1 MLKCKRLLGTV
12 LAAMLSLSMVAC
24 GNKTAETTASTGG
37 SQVSIPKIN
46 EINLEKDYKDL
57 KADITILTNRTDI
70 VDTVYAGYA
79 KQFMES
85 YPNIK
90 VTYQGVTDYEQTMQL
105 KLSTGDWGDICF
117 IPTSV
122 DKSEFQ
128 NYFIPFGDASTLDG
142 IYNFSVTSQYDG
154 KQYGIAN
161 GGTASGIVYN
171 KKVWKD
177 AGIKTMP
184 KTPDEFLADLQKIK
198 DNTKAIPMY
207 TNFAAGWPVGAWD
220 AYIGG
225 TATGDAD
232 FMNNK
237 IVHMKDPF
245 AKRSD
250 GAGPYAVYNTLYQA
264 VSKKLVEDDP
274 TGTDWESSK
283 GMLNRGEIASM
294 VLGSWAVNQM
304 KDAGD
309 KPDDVGYMPFPIT
322 VNGKQYATAGGN
334 YSFGINQKSSNE
346 NQIASMLYVK
356 WLVEKSPIYDYEGSI
371 PALKSGKLP
380 ELLADFKDV
389 QLVVDNPAK
398 SGEEALFTDINNE
411 SEVGLNKD
419 NNKKCE
425 IVEAA
430 LHGNKTIDQIMD
442 DWNAKWSAAQEKLKV
457 EVNK

>member
-1 MLKCKRLLGTV
+1 MLKSRKIFGTII
-12 LAAMLSLSMVAC
+12 ATMLSLSMIAC
-24 GNKTAETTASTGG
+24 GNQSGGGSSTT
-37 SQVSIPKIN
+37 SQVSVPKIN
-46 EINLEKDYKDL
+46 EINLDKDYKDL
-57 KADITILTNRTDI
+57 KANITILTNRTDI

-79 KQFMES
+79 KQFMEL

-122 DKSEFQ
+122 DKSELP
-128 NYFIPFGDASTLDG
+128 NYFIELGDTSTLDG
-142 IYNFSVTSQYDG
+142 IYNFGVTSQYDG

-161 GGTASGIVYN
+161 GGTANGIVYN

-177 AGIKTMP
+177 AGITTMP

-198 DNTKAIPMY
+198 DNTKAVPMY
-207 TNFAAGWPVGAWD
+207 TNFAAAWTVGAWD

-237 IVHMKDPF
+237 IVHMKNPF
-245 AKRSD
+245 AKKSD
-250 GAGPYAVYNTLYQA
+250 GTGPYAIYNTLYQA
-264 VSKKLVEDDP
+264 VSKKLIENDP

-283 GMLNRGEIASM
+283 GMLNRGEIGCM
-294 VLGSWAVNQM
+294 VLGSWAVNQI

-309 KPDDVGYMPFPIT
+309 KKDDVGYMPFPIT

-334 YSFGINQKSSNE
+334 YSFGVNKKSSNE
-346 NQIASMLYVK
+346 NQIASMLYIK
-356 WLVEKSPIYDYEGSI
+356 WLVEKSPMYKDEGSI
-371 PALKSGKLP
+371 PALKSEKLP
-380 ELLADFKDV
+380 DVLNDFKDV
-389 QLVVDNPAK
+389 QLVIDNPAK
-398 SGEEALFTDINNE
+398 SGEESLFNDINNE

-430 LHGNKTIDQIMD
+430 LNGNKTVDQIMD
-442 DWNAKWSAAQEKLKV
+442 DWNAKWSVAQQKLKV
-457 EVNK
+457 DVNK

>member
-1 MLKCKRLLGTV
+1 MLKSKRIFGTII
-12 LAAMLSLSMVAC
+12 ATILSLSMVAC
-24 GNKTAETTASTGG
+24 GNQSGGSSSTS
-37 SQVSIPKIN
+37 SQVSVPKIN
-46 EINLEKDYKDL
+46 EINLDKDYKDI

-79 KQFMES
+79 KQFMEL

-117 IPTSV
+117 IPNSIN
-122 DKSEFQ
+122 KSEFS
-128 NYFIPFGDASTLDG
+128 NYFIPLGDTSALDG
-142 IYNFSVTSQYDG
+142 IYNFGVTSQYDG

-161 GGTASGIVYN
+161 GGTANGVVYN

-177 AGIKTMP
+177 AGITTMP
-184 KTPDEFLADLQKIK
+184 KTPDEFLSDLQKIK
-198 DNTKAIPMY
+198 DSTKAIPMY
-207 TNFAAGWPVGAWD
+207 TNFAAGWTVGAWD

-237 IVHMKDPF
+237 IVHMKNPF
-245 AKRSD
+245 AKKSD
-250 GAGPYAVYNTLYQA
+250 GTGPYAIYNTLYQA
-264 VSKKLVEDDP
+264 VSKKLIENDP

-283 GMLNRGEIASM
+283 GMLNRGEIGCM
-294 VLGSWAVNQM
+294 VLGSWAVNQI

-309 KPDDVGYMPFPIT
+309 KKDDVGYMPFPIT

-334 YSFGINQKSSNE
+334 YSFGVNKKSSNE
-346 NQIASMLYVK
+346 NQIASMLYIK
-356 WLVEKSPIYDYEGSI
+356 WLVEKSPMYKDEGSI
-371 PALKSGKLP
+371 PALKSEKLP
-380 ELLADFKDV
+380 DVLNDFKDV
-389 QLVVDNPAK
+389 QLVIDNPAK
-398 SGEEALFTDINNE
+398 SGEESLFNDINNE

-430 LHGNKTIDQIMD
+430 LHGNKTVDQIMD
-442 DWNAKWSAAQEKLKV
+442 DWNSKWSAAQEKLKAD
-457 EVNK
+457 VNK

>member
-1 MLKCKRLLGTV
+1 MLKSRKIFGTII
-12 LAAMLSLSMVAC
+12 ATMLSLSMIAC
-24 GNKTAETTASTGG
+24 GNQSGGGSSTT
-37 SQVSIPKIN
+37 SQVSVPKIN
-46 EINLEKDYKDL
+46 EINLDKDYKDL
-57 KADITILTNRTDI
+57 KANITILTNRTDI

-79 KQFMES
+79 KQFMEL

-122 DKSEFQ
+122 DKSELP
-128 NYFIPFGDASTLDG
+128 NYFIELGDTSTLDG
-142 IYNFSVTSQYDG
+142 IYNFGVTSQYDG

-161 GGTASGIVYN
+161 GGTANGIVYN

-177 AGIKTMP
+177 AGITTMP

-198 DNTKAIPMY
+198 DNTKAVPMY
-207 TNFAAGWPVGAWD
+207 TNFAAAWTVGAWD

-237 IVHMKDPF
+237 IVHMKNPF
-245 AKRSD
+245 AKKSD
-250 GAGPYAVYNTLYQA
+250 GTGPYAIYNTLYQA
-264 VSKKLVEDDP
+264 VSKKLIENDP

-283 GMLNRGEIASM
+283 GMLNRGEIGCM
-294 VLGSWAVNQM
+294 VLGSWAVNQI

-309 KPDDVGYMPFPIT
+309 KKDDVGYMPFPIT

-334 YSFGINQKSSNE
+334 YSFGVNKKSSNE
-346 NQIASMLYVK
+346 NQIASMLYIK
-356 WLVEKSPIYDYEGSI
+356 WLVEKSPMYKDEGSI
-371 PALKSGKLP
+371 PALKSEKLP
-380 ELLADFKDV
+380 DVLNDFKDV
-389 QLVVDNPAK
+389 QLVIDNPAK
-398 SGEEALFTDINNE
+398 SGEESLFNDINNE

-430 LHGNKTIDQIMD
+430 LHGNKTVDQIMD
-442 DWNAKWSAAQEKLKV
+442 DWNAKWSVAQQKLKV
-457 EVNK
+457 DVNK

>member
-1 MLKCKRLLGTV
+1 MLKSKKIFGTIIATV
-12 LAAMLSLSMVAC
+12 LSLSMIAC
-24 GNKTAETTASTGG
+24 GNQPGG
-37 SQVSIPKIN
+37 SITKSQVSVPKIN
-46 EINLEKDYKDL
+46 EINLDKDYKDL
-57 KADITILTNRTDI
+57 KADVTILTNRTDI

-79 KQFMES
+79 KKFMEL

-122 DKSEFQ
+122 DKAELP
-128 NYFIPFGDASTLDG
+128 NYFISLGDISALDG
-142 IYNFSVTSQYDG
+142 IYNFGVTSQYDG

-161 GGTASGIVYN
+161 GGTANGIVYN

-177 AGIKTMP
+177 AGITTMP

-198 DNTKAIPMY
+198 DGTKAIPMY
-207 TNFAAGWPVGAWD
+207 TNFAAGWTVGAWD

-225 TATGDAD
+225 TATGDPD

-237 IVHMKDPF
+237 IVHTKNPF
-245 AKRSD
+245 AKKSD
-250 GAGPYAVYNTLYQA
+250 GTGPYTVYNTLYQA
-264 VSKKLVEDDP
+264 VSKKLIENDP

-283 GMLNRGEIASM
+283 GMLNRGEIGCM
-294 VLGSWAVNQM
+294 VLGSWAVNQI

-309 KPDDVGYMPFPIT
+309 KKDDVGYMPFPIT

-334 YSFGINQKSSNE
+334 YSFGVNKKSSNE
-346 NQIASMLYVK
+346 NQIASMLYIK
-356 WLVEKSPIYDYEGSI
+356 WLVEKSPMYKDEGSI
-371 PALKSGKLP
+371 PALKSEKLP
-380 ELLADFKDV
+380 DVLNDFKDV
-389 QLVVDNPAK
+389 QLVIDNPAK
-398 SGEEALFTDINNE
+398 SGEESLFNNINNE

-430 LHGNKTIDQIMD
+430 LHANKTVDQIMD

-457 EVNK
+457 DVNK